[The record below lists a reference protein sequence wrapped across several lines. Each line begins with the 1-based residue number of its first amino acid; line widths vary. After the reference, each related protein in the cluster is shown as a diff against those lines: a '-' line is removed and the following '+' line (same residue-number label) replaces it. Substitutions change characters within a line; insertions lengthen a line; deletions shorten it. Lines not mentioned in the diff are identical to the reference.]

1 LRLPARRPGR
11 DFGETI
17 LAGEGLVVMISLA
30 GATFAV
36 IDCFISGQIT
46 L

>member
-1 LRLPARRPGR
+1 VEA
-11 DFGETI
+11 I